1 MDSEMATR
9 IQSLLTNG
17 RPRRAGRA
25 PTVAPVPSPAQQLEA
40 YGGVAVV
47 ELARRIYKLRRS
59 RDASF
64 GADLFSEPAWDLL
77 LHLFVADAE
86 GRTVSVS
93 SACEGAGAPATTA
106 LRKLTQLEEGGWI
119 VREVDPADARR
130 SYVRLS
136 SRATK
141 KMRSLLKALCS
152 KKPGPVA

>member
-1 MDSEMATR
+1 MATR
-9 IQSLLTNG
+9 LKSLLTNG
-17 RPRRAGRA
+17 RPRRPGRA
-25 PTVAPVPSPAQQLEA
+25 PIVTPVRSPAQQPEP
-40 YGGVAVV
+40 YDGVAVV
-47 ELARRIYKLRRS
+47 ELARRIYELRRS

-77 LHLFVADAE
+77 LHLFVAGAE

-93 SACEGAGAPATTA
+93 SACDGAAAPATTA

-141 KMRSLLKALCS
+141 KMHSLLKAVCP
-152 KKPGPVA
+152 KTPGPAT

>member
-1 MDSEMATR
+1 MATR

-25 PTVAPVPSPAQQLEA
+25 PIVVPVPAPAQRLEA

-47 ELARRIYKLRRS
+47 ELARRIYELRRS

-77 LHLFVADAE
+77 LHLFVAGAE

-93 SACEGAGAPATTA
+93 SACDGAAAPATTA

-119 VREVDPADARR
+119 VREGDPADARR

-141 KMRSLLKALCS
+141 KMRSLLKAVCL
-152 KKPGPVA
+152 KKSDPAA